1 MIDIASDDDEEDSVE
16 VLEVEKETHPISDA
30 KSVELSDV
38 ESTKE
43 KEVLTVEGEKPDD
56 DDIEIF
62 RTYRD
67 WGRNSIFWYKRV

>member
-38 ESTKE
+38 ESIKE
-43 KEVLTVEGEKPDD
+43 KEVSTVEGVKPDD
-56 DDIEIF
+56 DDIML
-62 RTYRD
+62 
-67 WGRNSIFWYKRV
+67 WNL